1 MTLEAGRID
10 QPIEDPVSNVLKWI
24 LLVVAVGTFAA
35 LGWTTVLTYQ
45 AAPPFP
51 DRFISSGGAVLM
63 TAADIQDGK
72 AGFQKADLMDY
83 GSLYGMGS
91 YFGED
96 YTAAYLVR
104 LAILTQENIAKANG
118 GRSLSALTPEQRA
131 SIKVAMQAELQGLDL
146 TKQVAVVPAALA
158 AAIVSV
164 RGEIVQ
170 TLLQHDFAKGWTQA
184 YSLDQHSAEQTADF
198 LIYSSLTTVARRP
211 GTNASW
217 TQNWPFEPL
226 VGNTPTTSLPGAVHA
241 LRRCDERPRAPRRAA
256 SFRSGF

>member
-1 MTLEAGRID
+1 MSLEAQRID

-24 LLVVAVGTFAA
+24 LLVIGIGTFAA
-35 LGWTTVLTYQ
+35 LGWTTGLTYE

-51 DRFISSGGAVLM
+51 DRFVTAGGTVLM
-63 TAADIQDGK
+63 TAADIEAGK

-104 LAILTQENIAKANG
+104 LATLTQDNIAKTNAG
-118 GRSLSALTPEQRA
+118 KYVADLTLEQHA
-131 SIKVAMQAELQGLDL
+131 GVTAAMQSDLQGVDL
-146 TKQVAVVPAALA
+146 TKQVAVVPDALA
-158 AAIVSV
+158 GAISLV

-170 TLLQHDFAKGWTQA
+170 MLLHHDFAKGWTQA
-184 YSLDQHSAEQTADF
+184 YSLDQKSAEQTGDF

-211 GTNASW
+211 G
-217 TQNWPFEPL
+217 
-226 VGNTPTTSLPGAVHA
+226 
-241 LRRCDERPRAPRRAA
+241 
-256 SFRSGF
+256 